1 MSVAGLGTPV
11 IKAQEAFCILLSK
24 AKNPGT
30 PGHWGGLISPCGG
43 GSQSFQH
50 GLIWGLSIRQ
60 GEAPLAGPGGC
71 LRRVD
76 RAILFV
82 AALSH
87 ENCLSM
93 TSVASGLNAASTAGL
108 RPLSTDQRSPSA
120 SKVLIVR
127 TGNEGKVK
135 SGNFPYKAP
144 QVRQS

>member
-1 MSVAGLGTPV
+1 MLFRSV
-11 IKAQEAFCILLSK
+11 
-24 AKNPGT
+24 
-30 PGHWGGLISPCGG
+30 

-82 AALSH
+82 PVLSH

-93 TSVASGLNAASTAGL
+93 TSVASGLSAASTARL
-108 RPLSTDQRSPSA
+108 RPLSTDQRSPYT

-144 QVRQS
+144 QVRES